1 MQNSAEFP
9 FNLTFILDKGVLFGY
24 NMCVLVSKRTGF
36 VPDGAKRKPR
46 NSNGGSQHV

>member
-24 NMCVLVSKRTGF
+24 NMCVLVSKRTDF
-36 VPDGAKRKPR
+36 PSVATKRKPR